1 MKTFDLPK
9 DHGSNKTWMDV
20 TLPSVEVFVKRN
32 GFGLVSDPNQTSCSY
47 FEIGAAMHEEL
58 GKATNELHIMF
69 IAAAEYVLN
78 HPELWKHFEFPPV
91 FWEMAVK
98 SFANRSETIT
108 GRMDFSITEK
118 HGIKCYEYNADSAS
132 CLMECGYTQGAWAVA
147 AEIDKYGEDAGSVT
161 ADNVTAAWKKTVP
174 SGTLVHFLRDDDD
187 EERYHTLY
195 MMQLAAKAGI
205 ICKEVCDLSKFSF
218 NAEGEVLDDDNNV
231 IKNVWKCWSYVTLL
245 SKLVEEGPIRNSG
258 TVRLIDICFHENI
271 RVFEPVWTA
280 IISNKAILPILY
292 KLYPD
297 SPYVLKSSFELTDEL
312 IASGYA
318 SKPVSGRCGENVTLI
333 PSAQAHADALANGT
347 SNGKSGTAEHV
358 FLPGRFNNSGL
369 IYQELCALPKSNG
382 AYVQINTFCAGGV
395 YSGTVTRV
403 DESPIIGLE
412 SNSYVLRIMS

>member
-98 SFANRSETIT
+98 SFANRSETLT

-174 SGTLVHFLRDDDD
+174 SGTLVHFLRDDD
-187 EERYHTLY
+187 
-195 MMQLAAKAGI
+195 G
-205 ICKEVCDLSKFSF
+205 
-218 NAEGEVLDDDNNV
+218 
-231 IKNVWKCWSYVTLL
+231 
-245 SKLVEEGPIRNSG
+245 
-258 TVRLIDICFHENI
+258 
-271 RVFEPVWTA
+271 
-280 IISNKAILPILY
+280 
-292 KLYPD
+292 
-297 SPYVLKSSFELTDEL
+297 
-312 IASGYA
+312 
-318 SKPVSGRCGENVTLI
+318 
-333 PSAQAHADALANGT
+333 
-347 SNGKSGTAEHV
+347 
-358 FLPGRFNNSGL
+358 
-369 IYQELCALPKSNG
+369 G
-382 AYVQINTFCAGGV
+382 AYRVARAGTGSRASVSNAGRHPDLRHCAR
-395 YSGTVTRV
+395 TRV
-403 DESPIIGLE
+403 RRGRRRLPRRPARRDRCRRRLCGIHRI
-412 SNSYVLRIMS
+412 LRTL